1 MRQQLMTP
9 VTVQHATT
17 EEPVSQRI
25 TDIRTSLVDVPM
37 AIQGHNV
44 RKRSPS
50 SVNMEWIHFDLFS
63 FQYVYSPM
71 YSQRY
76 GTVYIKEEP
85 RPTNHHHHHH
95 HHHHRYRR
103 YLKKFFFLQQANTT
117 PLQDPILVNHTLA
130 ITVAPVTQIMLIT
143 ETTTAVVHID
153 IRVKTVTTILLVT
166 NTSILFLIFDV

>member
-1 MRQQLMTP
+1 
-9 VTVQHATT
+9 
-17 EEPVSQRI
+17 
-25 TDIRTSLVDVPM
+25 
-37 AIQGHNV
+37 
-44 RKRSPS
+44 
-50 SVNMEWIHFDLFS
+50 
-63 FQYVYSPM
+63 M

-85 RPTNHHHHHH
+85 RPTNHHHH
-95 HHHHRYRR
+95 RYRR
-103 YLKKFFFLQQANTT
+103 NLKKLFFLQQANTT